1 MIDVQPEIITQRSRI
16 DGQWVDL
23 SATDAHLADPNT
35 GELRQ
40 PKCTTSL
47 EDVERALQAAR
58 DLHDGGQLEDTAL
71 EDRVELL
78 LAVADR
84 VEAIAE
90 RIAFQDSINTGTPI
104 NTTRLI
110 ADSFGDRI
118 RGAARDAAELGPS
131 ITLGDVDRPVYLL
144 RKPLGPALI
153 VGPWNAPTF
162 TVIGKVAAAM
172 AAGCPVLLKPSENA
186 PGGCQLF
193 SEILVDEMRRR
204 DYPEAAF
211 QLIHGSSSIGAV
223 LTGDPRI
230 EVLSFTGGG
239 SAGRTVAAAA
249 ASNLNAMQL
258 ELGSN
263 NPAIVLD
270 DADLEAA
277 AASIV
282 DGMTRL
288 NGQWCEAPGK
298 ILVMESVHDDFV
310 EAMRTRIDSLRIGHC
325 LEPETQVGPLAFER
339 HFTQLGASLD
349 RLVSLG
355 GEKITATDMPA
366 LNGWF
371 MAPGMVI
378 GCRAEDATEE
388 LFGPV
393 VTVHAVASEAEA
405 LAHANAAG
413 GALDAF
419 VFSADH
425 DRALRIAGRIRAGE
439 VRINGTFMSDLA
451 EGSQQTFWGT
461 SGIGGHGPQNGV
473 RLYLGDRVVGVDRT
487 DLPL

>member
-1 MIDVQPEIITQRSRI
+1 M
-16 DGQWVDL
+16 
-23 SATDAHLADPNT
+23 
-35 GELRQ
+35 
-40 PKCTTSL
+40 
-47 EDVERALQAAR
+47 
-58 DLHDGGQLEDTAL
+58 
-71 EDRVELL
+71 
-78 LAVADR
+78 
-84 VEAIAE
+84 
-90 RIAFQDSINTGTPI
+90 
-104 NTTRLI
+104 
-110 ADSFGDRI
+110 
-118 RGAARDAAELGPS
+118 
-131 ITLGDVDRPVYLL
+131 
-144 RKPLGPALI
+144 
-153 VGPWNAPTF
+153 GPWNAPTF

-193 SEILVDEMRRR
+193 SEILVDEMHRRH
-204 DYPEAAF
+204 YPKAAF

-239 SAGRTVAAAA
+239 SAGRTVAADA
-249 ASNLNAMQL
+249 ASNLNSMQL

-263 NPAIVLD
+263 NPAIVLE

-282 DGMTRL
+282 EGMTRL

-298 ILVMESVHDDFV
+298 ILVMKSVHDDFV
-310 EAMRTRIDSLRIGHC
+310 EAMRTRIASLRVGHC

-355 GEKITATDMPA
+355 GEKITAADMPA
-366 LNGWF
+366 LGGWF

-413 GALDAF
+413 GGLDAF

-451 EGSQQTFWGT
+451 ERIPSKRSGVPVASAGT
-461 SGIGGHGPQNGV
+461 V
-473 RLYLGDRVVGVDRT
+473 LRT
-487 DLPL
+487 VSVCTWATASSAWTAPTCRSSPVTCMVTSRSKESPCL